1 VTQYC
6 LVIPNGVFQ
15 NSADVFTVLDRDEG
29 GAKTFSVKLSGNG
42 QLPTTHWGCRTPL
55 EADVLNALQNMN
67 VTQFKAFVDQKAAER
82 GRQPVG
88 SITAFKNNVAIS
100 AADAN
105 FHTFIASLPGGP
117 LQLVQEPL

>member
-67 VTQFKAFVDQKAAER
+67 VTQFKAF
-82 GRQPVG
+82 
-88 SITAFKNNVAIS
+88 AIS